1 MKILYFTKY
10 TRKGA
15 SSRLRGYQYFP
26 YLEKQGIEIAVSPFF
41 DDNYLGNLY
50 AKKSTLKQVLKAY
63 LQRFFTLWTVY
74 KYDCLVIE
82 YELFP
87 YFPAWFEQ
95 LFYLFSK
102 KYIVDYDDAIF
113 HNYDLHPNPIIRF
126 ILKNKID
133 KVMKYSHCVIAGNTY
148 LKEKAMLSGAKTIQ
162 IIPTVIDINRY
173 YVKDTYT
180 SSDKVVIGWIG
191 TNSTFKYV
199 KTIAK
204 ILKQLIEKYNI
215 MIYIVGAS
223 ESLDLGENEKHIV
236 WSEENE
242 VQSILLFDIG
252 IMPLEDSD
260 WEKGKCGYK
269 IVQYMAC
276 AIPVVASAVGA
287 NKDIV
292 SHGSNGFLVSE
303 LDEWRDSLEQYI
315 RNSELRRQHG
325 INGRFF
331 VENKYCVQKQ
341 LGQYIDI
348 FKNID

>member
-1 MKILYFTKY
+1 L
-10 TRKGA
+10 
-15 SSRLRGYQYFP
+15 
-26 YLEKQGIEIAVSPFF
+26 
-41 DDNYLGNLY
+41 
-50 AKKSTLKQVLKAY
+50 KSVVKAY
-63 LQRFFTLWTVY
+63 FQRFFALWTVF
-74 KYDCLVIE
+74 KYDSIVIE

-87 YFPAWFEQ
+87 YFPAWFER
-95 LFYLFSK
+95 LFSLCNI
-102 KYIVDYDDAIF
+102 KYIVDYDDAVF

-126 ILKNKID
+126 ILKNKIS
-133 KVMKYSHCVIAGNTY
+133 KIMNHSHCVIAGNTY
-148 LKEKAMLSGAKTIQ
+148 LKEKAVLSGAKTVQ

-173 YVKDTYT
+173 YTKDRYI
-180 SSDKVVIGWIG
+180 SRDKVVIGWIG

-199 KTIAK
+199 KNISQ

-215 MIYIVGAS
+215 IIHIVGAN

-242 VQSILLFDIG
+242 VQSILTFDIG
-252 IMPLEDSD
+252 IMPLDDGD

-292 SHGSNGFLVSE
+292 SHESNGFLVSE
-303 LDEWRDSLEQYI
+303 LDEWYSRLEQYI
-315 RNSELRRQHG
+315 KNSELRRQHG
-325 INGRFF
+325 LNGRFS

-341 LGQYIDI
+341 LAQYIDI